1 MNRCL
6 RDRTLWLMSE
16 GEASRED
23 QAHVASCAVCTERL
37 QHLEQDLRQ
46 LRSVL
51 CGPPPLQGASTRLWS
66 VRVPWMTAATA
77 LAAML
82 IVVWVGLW
90 WQAALPPMT
99 PMEAAQ
105 EPVGPFLERVSEA
118 LFTTG
123 EVGAVGT
130 VALPFDLTDLQAAL
144 AGEWPCEG
152 QDTLWRLEC
161 EDDAFPLLVGGD

>member
-1 MNRCL
+1 MKRCL
-6 RDRTLWLMSE
+6 RDRALWLMSE
-16 GEASRED
+16 GEASRQD
-23 QAHVASCAVCTERL
+23 HAHVASCAVCAERL
-37 QHLEQDLRQ
+37 RRLEQDVRQ

-51 CGPPPLQGASTRLWS
+51 GGPAPPQVASARLWP
-66 VRVPWMTAATA
+66 VRVPWMAAATA

-90 WQAALPPMT
+90 WQAALPPVP
-99 PMEAAQ
+99 PMEASQ
-105 EPVGPFLERVSEA
+105 ESVWPFLEWVSEE

-123 EVGAVGT
+123 EVGAAGT
-130 VALPFDLTDLQAAL
+130 VEFAVDLTDVQAAL

-161 EDDAFPLLVGGD
+161 EDDALPLLVGGD